1 MANNIGWGLG
11 AVNNSINWGLG
22 AVNNSIS
29 WGVIQD
35 DEFTWSGETDIYGTS
50 FFVKAYSDRVIADGG
65 VVESLRCVDE
75 ALDLSSKPI
84 ITLIGS
90 TVVYSDI
97 NAIYSDLGATAFDDV
112 EFGDLTS
119 DIVTNNDVNS
129 SIAQVYEV
137 KYNLTDPS
145 GTVAEEVVRTVYVT
159 SELVNRYR
167 DRVLADGGVV
177 ESLQCADFDY
187 SINWNQVLLNEDSY
201 TKFITEYTDRI
212 VADGGT
218 LEAVNCIDRN
228 YFSQWNWV
236 YYYRVIE
243 DSGIVEKIGCVNYN
257 NIN

>member
-1 MANNIGWGLG
+1 MANKIGWGLG
-11 AVNNSINWGLG
+11 TLNNSINWGLG
-22 AVNNSIS
+22 AVNNSIN
-29 WGVIQD
+29 WGNIQ
-35 DEFTWSGETDIYGTS
+35 EEEKSWSGETDIYGTS
-50 FFVKAYSDRVIADGG
+50 FFVKAYSDRVVADGG
-65 VVESLRCVDE
+65 VVESLQCVDE

-90 TVVYSDI
+90 TVVYSNI
-97 NAIYSDLGATAFDDV
+97 NAIYNDLGATAFDDI

-119 DIVTNNDVNS
+119 DIIATSNVNS

-137 KYNLTDPS
+137 NYNVTDPS
-145 GTVAEEVVRTVYVT
+145 GSIAKEVVRTVYIT
-159 SELVNRYR
+159 SELVNRFR
-167 DRVLADGGVV
+167 DRVVADGGVL

-201 TKFITEYTDRI
+201 SKFITEYADRI

>member
-1 MANNIGWGLG
+1 ANNIGWGLG

-90 TVVYSDI
+90 TIVYSDI

-159 SELVNRYR
+159 SELVNRFR
-167 DRVLADGGVV
+167 DRVVADGGVV

-187 SINWNQVLLNEDSY
+187 SINWNQVLLNE
-201 TKFITEYTDRI
+201 
-212 VADGGT
+212 
-218 LEAVNCIDRN
+218 
-228 YFSQWNWV
+228 
-236 YYYRVIE
+236 
-243 DSGIVEKIGCVNYN
+243 
-257 NIN
+257 